1 MRLHKLSFTGP
12 GREDA
17 ELAFAPGLNVICG
30 ASETGKS
37 FVAEA
42 IDFMLGSAT
51 ELRDIG
57 ERVGYD
63 RVHAIWSFPG
73 EGELRELIRPAAG
86 GDYVLKP
93 ADDSRQPIS
102 LKAKAHLSNTNTLS
116 AFILSRLGLFPKKI
130 RRNAKNETNTFSIR
144 DLSRLVLVQD
154 SDIDKRKSPFL
165 SGQKLSETAD
175 YSALRLLLTGVDDSA
190 LTVDTEASRIA
201 NQRVEGKLELLDEM
215 IEQLQTEIDA
225 IAAGTEQDAREQ
237 LERIE
242 TTLERRRQALTS
254 SREELSVVEEA
265 RRSAYGEATKRRR
278 RAAEIDELS
287 ARFALLDEH
296 YENDI
301 ARLEAIRETGTYFS
315 FLEQQPC
322 PLCGA
327 APGNHAVVEACE
339 GDTDRIVAAAQIE
352 LEKIAGLRSDL
363 ETTAKDLAIERAGLV
378 ADFNAFKT
386 EYTRYDA
393 LLSGELSRNSIS
405 LQAAYQEAIEARAG
419 ARARVRSFERLA
431 ELQEQRKALT
441 VEEADAEKQERA
453 SSKISKTVLDDLSQI
468 VLAILKAWDFPDA
481 DRVHFDEKDR
491 DFVIDGKPRGA
502 RGRGLRAITHAAA
515 TIGVLEYCQ
524 KMKLPHPGFVVMD
537 SPLLAYFEPDGDED
551 DLRGT
556 DLKLR
561 FYRYLIEQHADSQII
576 IIENTAPP
584 EELAD
589 RMALTAFTKN
599 PHHGRYGL
607 FPHVGFRRR
616 AVPARPVS

>member
-12 GREDA
+12 ARDTA
-17 ELAFAPGLNVICG
+17 ELDFALGLNVICG

-63 RVHAIWSFPG
+63 RVHAVWTFPQ
-73 EGELRELIRPAAG
+73 EEEVRELIRPATG

-93 ADDSRQPIS
+93 AHDFEEFTP
-102 LKAKAHLSNTNTLS
+102 LKAKAHLANTNTLS
-116 AFILSRLGLFPKKI
+116 AFVLSRLGLFPKKI
-130 RRNAKNETNTFSIR
+130 RKNAKNETNTFSIR
-144 DLSRLVLVQD
+144 DLSRLILVQD

-165 SGQKLSETAD
+165 SGQTLSETPD

-190 LTVDTEASRIA
+190 LTVVTEASRIA

-215 IEQLQTEIDA
+215 IAQLQAEVDA
-225 IAAGTEQDAREQ
+225 ITVGSESDAREQ
-237 LERIE
+237 LDRIE
-242 TTLERRRQALTS
+242 ATMERRRQVLTA
-254 SREELSVVEEA
+254 SREEVSVVEEA
-265 RRSAYGEATKRRR
+265 RRSAYAEATKRRR
-278 RAAEIDELS
+278 RAEEIDELS

-296 YENDI
+296 YENDL
-301 ARLEAIRETGTYFS
+301 ARLEAIRETGSYFS

-327 APGNHAVVEACE
+327 APGDHVAAEACD
-339 GDTDRIVAAAQIE
+339 GDTDRVVAAAQIE
-352 LEKIAGLRSDL
+352 LDKIVGLRSDL
-363 ETTAKDLAIERAGLV
+363 ETTAKDLATERAALV
-378 ADFNAFKT
+378 VDFNGFKA
-386 EYTRYDA
+386 EYTRYDG
-393 LLSGELSRNSIS
+393 LLSGELSRNSTL
-405 LQAAYQEAIEARAG
+405 LQTMYQEAIEARAG
-419 ARARVRSFERLA
+419 ARATVRSFERLA
-431 ELQEQRKALT
+431 ELREQRKALT
-441 VEEADAEKQERA
+441 VAEVDAEKQERA

-468 VLAILKAWDFPDA
+468 VLSILKAWDFPDA

-502 RGRGLRAITHAAA
+502 RGRGLRAITHAAS
-515 TIGVLEYCQ
+515 TIGLLEYCQ

-561 FYRYLIEQHADSQII
+561 FYRYLIERHADSQII
-576 IIENTAPP
+576 IIENTPPP

-589 RMALTAFTKN
+589 RMALTVFTKN

-607 FPHVGFRRR
+607 FPHIE
-616 AVPARPVS
+616 